1 MLAASD
7 DTTVAAVLARFPLDG
22 PSIEREFDASTRND
36 NFLVRDAAGKPYVLR
51 RYRRNLDAAR
61 VEFQLRF
68 QQFLLDHDFPTPAII
83 PTHEGALGLFYL
95 DERWVL
101 FGYVEGEHFDFDR
114 PVQAV
119 EAGRRLA
126 EFHLLTEGFGESPP
140 QHELQLVTRS
150 YWTDGERELGLL
162 AQRFGASNVEGEIEY
177 LRAWLQDLRRALPLS
192 ECDALPAGWLHD
204 DYHGRNLVYRDDRV
218 VALLDFD
225 TTERGP
231 YVLDLERGLHSFGR
245 EQRGSHVV
253 RPEWSRWFLDGYE
266 SLRPLTAEERKALP
280 ALYGIHLSAAFDA
293 LYGMIERYGE
303 DPLAAFRQD
312 VENLRLRREQAENI
326 ARLFS
331 T

>member
-1 MLAASD
+1 VLAAPD
-7 DTTVAAVLARFPLDG
+7 ATTLAAVLARFPLDA
-22 PSIEREFDASTRND
+22 PAIEREFDASTRND
-36 NFLVRDAAGKPYVLR
+36 NYLVRDAAGKPYVLR
-51 RYRRNLDAAR
+51 RYRRNLDAVR

-83 PTHEGALGLFYL
+83 PTHEDALGVF
-95 DERWVL
+95 DFDAPGVL
-101 FGYVEGEHFDFDR
+101 FAYVEGGHFDFDR

-192 ECDALPAGWLHD
+192 EYDALPAGWLHN
-204 DYHGRNLVYRDDRV
+204 DYHGRNLIYRHDRI

-225 TTERGP
+225 VIERGP
-231 YVLDLERGLHSFGR
+231 YILDLERGLHSFGR
-245 EQRGSHVV
+245 EHRGSHVV
-253 RPEWSRWFLDGYE
+253 RPEWGRWFLEGYE
-266 SLRPLTAEERKALP
+266 SLRPLTLEECAALP
-280 ALYGIHLSAAFDA
+280 ALYGIHLSGAFDA
-293 LYGMIERYGE
+293 IYGMIERDGE
-303 DPLAAFRQD
+303 DPLAEFRQD
-312 VENLRLRREQAENI
+312 VENLRLRREQAETI